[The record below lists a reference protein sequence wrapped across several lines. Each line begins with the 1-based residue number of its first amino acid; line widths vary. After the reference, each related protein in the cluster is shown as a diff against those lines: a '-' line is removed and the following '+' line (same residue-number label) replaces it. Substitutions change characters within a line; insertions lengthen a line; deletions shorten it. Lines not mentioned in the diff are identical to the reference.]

1 MHLILTYGRFFLFL
15 FFCFENSHLLAAY
28 IILHKGEKEILA
40 YNPSMIYDLM
50 LFTVVARD
58 DPRAI

>member
-1 MHLILTYGRFFLFL
+1 MVGFFSFS
-15 FFCFENSHLLAAY
+15 FFYFENSHLLAAY
-28 IILHKGEKEILA
+28 IILCKGEKEILA

-58 DPRAI
+58 DPRTV